1 MRDWFKDLF
10 REAGHW
16 DWTEIALNGLGRL
29 FFQAV
34 ITIILRNKRD
44 K

>member
-1 MRDWFKDLF
+1 MGDWFKDLF

-16 DWTEIALNGLGRL
+16 GWIEIALHGLVRL
-29 FFQAV
+29 IIQVA
-34 ITIILRNKRD
+34 ITIILRNKGG